1 MANFDLAA
9 NPIHDMLTYRVS
21 PPSRRRKTPGHFW
34 TRLNRVRLL
43 AESPGVTV
51 ITVRYENNSPYNR
64 IQEITL

>member
-1 MANFDLAA
+1 MEIFDLAA
-9 NPIHDMLTYRVS
+9 NAEYDMLTYRVS
-21 PPSRRRKTPGHFW
+21 PPNRRRNNQFHLWARP
-34 TRLNRVRLL
+34 NRVRRL